1 VEKKKSRVKKDKEK
15 TVISHNKYT
24 PYTHSHQ
31 LLPRPPVPAVVD
43 NSHHLIDLLNAK
55 RFPHVR
61 NRYAADAQLIDL
73 AGRTHHGPDAI
84 ARAWREA
91 VPWASLRRD
100 IESVTTDMGGRR
112 RPGLG
117 ASANGASAGNDA
129 DAGGAGADP
138 GQRSSAAEL
147 AADARFR
154 GIAGNW
160 DGRESAP
167 LDVPG
172 VAERACHAFERGRYV
187 AINATSGAQEE
198 GTYFVVWRR
207 EDPLSSRWFIA
218 FDLLHVGA

>member
-1 VEKKKSRVKKDKEK
+1 
-15 TVISHNKYT
+15 
-24 PYTHSHQ
+24 
-31 LLPRPPVPAVVD
+31 VPAVVD

-129 DAGGAGADP
+129 D
-138 GQRSSAAEL
+138 
-147 AADARFR
+147 